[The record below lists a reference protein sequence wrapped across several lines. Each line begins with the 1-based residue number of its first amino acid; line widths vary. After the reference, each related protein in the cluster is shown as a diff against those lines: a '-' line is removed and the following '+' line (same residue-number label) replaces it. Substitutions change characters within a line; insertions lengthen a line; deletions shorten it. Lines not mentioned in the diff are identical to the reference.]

1 LNLTCAVARVEVY
14 YYFHILKLPGGLG
27 AFHAPLQDERLNAL
41 GEEIVGRCGCGV
53 NLGFLKSGVCD
64 GCREEL
70 TACEKGLALLRRLD
84 PREWK
89 HSPSTVDEE
98 GYTSP
103 EYFSFSVIT
112 PDGEHAH
119 GLIETTDRMWRLMIR
134 VNDIPLFER
143 GGRVWD
149 SFYVDQLHPYVLS
162 IPGDPDEMRKAE
174 EARKAY
180 ELRIREE
187 QELKRKYGV

>member
-1 LNLTCAVARVEVY
+1 LEGWGV
-14 YYFHILKLPGGLG
+14 PP
-27 AFHAPLQDERLNAL
+27 PLQDERLNAL

-64 GCREEL
+64 RCRVEL
-70 TACEKGLALLRRLD
+70 TECGKGLALLRRLD
-84 PREWK
+84 PRKWK
-89 HSPSTVDEE
+89 HSPSKVTEE
-98 GYTSP
+98 GYRTP
-103 EYFSFSVIT
+103 EYFSFNFIT

-119 GLIETTDRMWRLMIR
+119 GLIETTDRMWSLKIEM
-134 VNDIPLFER
+134 NDVILFDRR
-143 GGRVWD
+143 GNVWD

-187 QELKRKYGV
+187 QKLKRKYGV